1 MIGLSCKD
9 FMNLGC
15 MSFMNFGCMGCIEM
29 ERHIGFNF
37 DKDRMMQ
44 DHNELFRF
52 LHFNKGLSKDFGMGQ
67 NKDFDM
73 GQNKDFLVVRKD
85 FNHMGFV
92 DKDYNHMDF
101 VNKGFLAPP
110 NSKTDSTDFGYL
122 NFHFLRLIKSDS

>member
-15 MSFMNFGCMGCIEM
+15 MGCIEL

-122 NFHFLRLIKSDS
+122 NLHFLRLIKSDS